1 MTCSLISAEARSG
14 FLPRLTANSSTKA
27 SASHQASNLDNLTS
41 LVLVLPGLSMHQ
53 KLDKCVGRFQ
63 NELEKDKTNAE
74 WLGGSNGQLRVETKG
89 SIQRLIVDEHR
100 EDEKSE
106 EEVNLSTEKEF
117 GGMSC
122 ESIREL
128 LKGRLKKKHSQ

>member
-1 MTCSLISAEARSG
+1 
-14 FLPRLTANSSTKA
+14 
-27 SASHQASNLDNLTS
+27 
-41 LVLVLPGLSMHQ
+41 MHQ

-74 WLGGSNGQLRVETKG
+74 WLRSSSGQLGVETKG
-89 SIQRLIVDEHR
+89 GIQRLVVDEHR

-106 EEVNLSTEKEF
+106 EEVDLSTEKEF

-122 ESIREL
+122 ETVRN
-128 LKGRLKKKHSQ
+128 R